1 MFLFVFVITFLHPFE
16 NNKNTK
22 YKNIILSVPI
32 ALQFG
37 MSFTTPCILEPKQY
51 GFLYSSSW
59 ITLFTSLFGLY
70 RQFYLDACFP
80 FAVFLTSINYWRH
93 PDYSWRRYLDMA
105 TVKCSL
111 FYQGYYSYRSKYQ
124 NYYYFYTV
132 VAILCYKISIYY
144 HHKDNWKSTYFH
156 SLVHVFANASI
167 VVLFAGMEN
176 SNSVMH

>member
-1 MFLFVFVITFLHPFE
+1 MI
-16 NNKNTK
+16 
-22 YKNIILSVPI
+22 
-32 ALQFG
+32 
-37 MSFTTPCILEPKQY
+37 FTTPCILEPKQY

-80 FAVFLTSINYWRH
+80 FAVFLTSINYWRR

-144 HHKDNWKSTYFH
+144 HDKDNWKSTYFH

-176 SNSVMH
+176 SNSDTH

>member
-1 MFLFVFVITFLHPFE
+1 
-16 NNKNTK
+16 
-22 YKNIILSVPI
+22 
-32 ALQFG
+32 

-51 GFLYSSSW
+51 NVLYRSSW
-59 ITLFTSLFGLY
+59 IALFTSLFGLY
-70 RQFYLDACFP
+70 RQLYVDACIP

-111 FYQGYYSYRSKYQ
+111 FYQGYYSYRCKYRK
-124 NYYYFYTV
+124 YYYFYTV
-132 VAILCYKISIYY
+132 LAILCYKISIYY

-167 VVLFAGMEN
+167 VALFAGMEN